1 MPTKLMP
8 AIIAALLLAALAAAN
23 IEPYNHPASCDAC
36 HYSTA
41 TYPVTFTTGGS
52 GTCDPTKQECVWDHV
67 VTTGTTVW
75 QNCASCHSALNN
87 KISGTVHASLQATY
101 GCACHAVAHVG
112 YGDNT
117 NGYTACI
124 YYWVPKLSQAP
135 GYYGQNPA
143 GGFQNVKV
151 CFKGTPGSTSYQ
163 ITWDTTNIPSPPS
176 VNYIMGKALSVGYS
190 VDQYG
195 NVTIYP
201 FKGQLVETDFFS
213 LLTMQFARYENG
225 TASAGKPSASHA
237 LTEEAPNGETIIM
250 GVFDIH
256 DGAFILVVPYWR
268 YGRYPYYVPAGV
280 NPAFAACFNCHF
292 VYQGQPGA
300 AKVMNI
306 GGLWKIG
313 IPADVFN
320 SVTDPHAIVT
330 PQAQAAGAV
339 APNLALVGLLAA
351 ATLLA
356 GGFVAV
362 KRRL

>member
-1 MPTKLMP
+1 MP

-36 HYSTA
+36 HYDPNVQN
-41 TYPVTFTTGGS
+41 PVTFTTRTPQGLTPTS
-52 GTCDPTKQECVWDHV
+52 CDPTRQECVWDHV

-75 QNCASCHSALNN
+75 QNCASCHTALTSR
-87 KISGTVHASLQATY
+87 ISGTVHASLQATY

-117 NGYTACI
+117 NGYVACI

-143 GGFQNVKV
+143 GVLQNVKV
-151 CFKGTPGSTSYQ
+151 CFKGTPGSTNYQ
-163 ITWDTTNIPSPPS
+163 ITWDSTLPSPPS
-176 VNYIMGKALSVGYS
+176 VNYIMGVALRVGYS
-190 VDQYG
+190 AYPNGTVI
-195 NVTIYP
+195 IYQNQ
-201 FKGQLVETDFFS
+201 GQLVETDFFS
-213 LLTMQFARYENG
+213 LLTMQFARYEN
-225 TASAGKPSASHA
+225 TATISSSHA
-237 LTEEAPNGETIIM
+237 LTEEAPNGETIIL

-256 DGAFILVVPYWR
+256 DGAFILNVPYWR

-330 PQAQAAGAV
+330 PQAQAAGAA

-362 KRRL
+362 RRRL

>member
-8 AIIAALLLAALAAAN
+8 AIIAALLLAALAAAD
-23 IEPYNHPASCDAC
+23 IQHYNHPASCDAC
-36 HYSTA
+36 HYG
-41 TYPVTFTTGGS
+41 TYPPVTFLTSGT
-52 GTCDPTKQECVWDHV
+52 GTCDPTVQECVWDHV
-67 VTTGTTVW
+67 VTKGVTVW
-75 QNCASCHSALNN
+75 QNCASCHSALAN
-87 KISGTVHASLQATY
+87 KISGTVHANLQATY

-112 YGDNT
+112 YGDSI

-124 YYWVPKLSQAP
+124 YYWVPRLSTTP
-135 GYYGQNPA
+135 GYYGQNPPT
-143 GGFQNVKV
+143 GGFLNVKV

-163 ITWDTTNIPSPPS
+163 ITWDPNLTLTPS
-176 VNYIMGKALSVGYS
+176 VSYIMAEALSVGYS

-201 FKGQLVETDFFS
+201 FQGQLVKTDFFS

-225 TASAGKPSASHA
+225 TASAGKPSAPHA
-237 LTEEAPNGETIIM
+237 LTTPAPNGETIIM

-280 NPAFAACFNCHF
+280 NPGFAACFNCHF
-292 VYQGQPGA
+292 VYQGQLGT

-320 SVTDPHAIVT
+320 SVTDPHAIVM
-330 PQAQAAGAV
+330 PQAQAASAA

-356 GGFVAV
+356 GGFIVV
-362 KRRL
+362 RRRL

>member
-1 MPTKLMP
+1 MP
-8 AIIAALLLAALAAAN
+8 AIIAALLLAALTAAN

-36 HYSTA
+36 HYST
-41 TYPVTFTTGGS
+41 TSPVTFTTSGS

-67 VTTGTTVW
+67 VTRGTTVW
-75 QNCASCHSALNN
+75 QNCASCHSAINS

-117 NGYTACI
+117 NGYAACI
-124 YYWVPKLSQAP
+124 YYWVPKLSAAQS

-151 CFKGTPGSTSYQ
+151 CFQGKPGSTTYQ
-163 ITWDTTNIPSPPS
+163 ITWDPTLPSPPS

-190 VDQYG
+190 AYPNGTVI
-195 NVTIYP
+195 IYQ
-201 FKGQLVETDFFS
+201 KQGQLVETDFFS
-213 LLTMQFARYENG
+213 LLTMQFARYEN
-225 TASAGKPSASHA
+225 TATISSSHA
-237 LTEEAPNGETIIM
+237 LTHKASNGETIIM

-256 DGAFILVVPYWR
+256 DGTFILVVPYWR
-268 YGRYPYYVPAGV
+268 YGRYPYYVPAGM
-280 NPAFAACFNCHF
+280 NPGFAACFNCHF

-320 SVTDPHAIVT
+320 SVTDPHAIVM
-330 PQAQAAGAV
+330 PQAQAAGAA

-356 GGFVAV
+356 GGFVV
-362 KRRL
+362 VRRRR